1 MFARTS
7 HASTGPRN
15 GCASRKLPLL
25 LLVLLLFSSL
35 PLNASRAATPPF
47 SLPFSGSPG
56 PSTWYV
62 AQWYGPTVWS
72 YRNFQ
77 DIYRQGQGIHFGID
91 FAAPCG
97 TPVHAIGD
105 GVIFAVDGPYGAS
118 PHNVVVNHEDGYLS
132 LYGHLLRRSNLQLG
146 QHVSRGDVIGVSGD
160 PVTSNCDQA
169 SHLHL
174 EIRRAG
180 MSTAVNPVPLIDAD
194 WRQLTIGAG
203 TEGTRFELFYDEPGR
218 WMTNI
223 EQPDTQFGGPSL
235 NQQGA
240 AWPPR

>member
-1 MFARTS
+1 
-7 HASTGPRN
+7 
-15 GCASRKLPLL
+15 
-25 LLVLLLFSSL
+25 
-35 PLNASRAATPPF
+35 
-47 SLPFSGSPG
+47 
-56 PSTWYV
+56 
-62 AQWYGPTVWS
+62 
-72 YRNFQ
+72 
-77 DIYRQGQGIHFGID
+77 
-91 FAAPCG
+91 
-97 TPVHAIGD
+97 
-105 GVIFAVDGPYGAS
+105 VI
-118 PHNVVVNHEDGYLS
+118 NHEDGYLS

-146 QHVSRGDVIGVSGD
+146 QRVTRGEVIGVSGD

-194 WRQLTIGAG
+194 WRRLTIGAG
-203 TEGTRFELFYDEPGR
+203 TEGTRFELFYDEPER
-218 WMTNI
+218 WMTNL